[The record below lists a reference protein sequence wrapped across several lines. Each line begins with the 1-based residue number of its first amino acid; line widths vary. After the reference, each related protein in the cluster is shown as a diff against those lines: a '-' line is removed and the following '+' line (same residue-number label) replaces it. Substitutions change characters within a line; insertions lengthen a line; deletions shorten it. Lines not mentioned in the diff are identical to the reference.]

1 MSFNKVTR
9 SACALLLGA
18 ALSTAWAD
26 ASTDKV
32 EAAVN
37 DFIGQ
42 PAVESVSK
50 TQYGGLYE
58 VVLKNHQ
65 ILYTDENLSFL
76 MDGRLID
83 AKSRT
88 DVTAERMNKLLA
100 VDFSTLP
107 LENAFK
113 IVRGDG
119 SRVIA
124 TFEDPNCGYC
134 KRLAKDLAEM
144 DNITIYTFLYPVL
157 GSDSVVKSR
166 NIWCAKD
173 QLATW
178 NNWMLKG
185 EQPATAECE
194 QTTTIDKN
202 IALGQSMRI
211 TGTPTL
217 FLQDGTRIGGY
228 LPKDQLEV
236 AIADATA
243 KAKEETVQTTQ

>member
-26 ASTDKV
+26 AATDKV
-32 EAAVN
+32 EAAIN

-166 NIWCAKD
+166 NIWCSKD
-173 QLATW
+173 Q
-178 NNWMLKG
+178 
-185 EQPATAECE
+185 ATAW
-194 QTTTIDKN
+194 QDLMVRDKPAPAASCDTS
-202 IALGQSMRI
+202 ALQRNLAFGKKYKI

-217 FLQDGTRIGGY
+217 IFANGTRVPGAIGA
-228 LPKDQLEV
+228 QEV
-236 AIADATA
+236 EKRLAEAASDTPSAN
-243 KAKEETVQTTQ
+243 

>member
-18 ALSTAWAD
+18 ALSTAWAED
-26 ASTDKV
+26 ASIDKV

-42 PAVESVSK
+42 PAVQSVSK

-173 QLATW
+173 QVATW

-236 AIADATA
+236 AIADAA
-243 KAKEETVQTTQ
+243 AQEETAQAAK

>member
-1 MSFNKVTR
+1 MLKTLFSLALAIVFAHPALADEASVKKAIEAKIGGKV
-9 SACALLLGA
+9 G
-18 ALSTAWAD
+18 
-26 ASTDKV
+26 
-32 EAAVN
+32 
-37 DFIGQ
+37 
-42 PAVESVSK
+42 SVTK
-50 TQYGGLYE
+50 TSYLGLYE
-58 VVLKNHQ
+58 IYADGQVF
-65 ILYTDENLSFL
+65 YTDEKVTVILAGS
-76 MDGRLID
+76 LID
-83 AKSRT
+83 GKT
-88 DVTAERMNKLLA
+88 MKNVTAERMQKLSA
-100 VDFSTLP
+100 INFSELP
-107 LENAFK
+107 LDLAIK
-113 IVRGDG
+113 QVRGDG
-119 SRVIA
+119 KRVFA

-144 DNITIYTFLYPVL
+144 DNITIYTVLYPVL

-173 QLATW
+173 QVATW
-178 NNWMLKG
+178 NNWMLKA